1 MRRQDLLA
9 EAVLMSKPLVLR
21 FLAGFDE
28 TNATRQTPTLPNHA
42 VWCLGHLALTMHRVA
57 EKLGGGPPPADAF
70 VSGGAV
76 GTRDE
81 RRFATES
88 VSFNSEPADTPA
100 AYPTLARAVEIFE
113 RACDHLASA
122 ARNATDAALDA
133 PSPWGAATVPVWT
146 LVLRMLFHNGV
157 HTGQLTDLR
166 RGLGFRRVL
175 S

>member
-9 EAVLMSKPLVLR
+9 ESVLMSKPLVLR
-21 FLAGFDE
+21 FLAGFDD
-28 TNATRQTPTLPNHA
+28 TNATRQAPSLPNHA

-57 EKLGGGPPPADAF
+57 EKLGGGPLPADAF
-70 VSGGAV
+70 VTGGKGDA
-76 GTRDE
+76 

-88 VSFNSEPADTPA
+88 VSFNSEPTDAPA
-100 AYPTLARAVEIFE
+100 SYPTLARSVEIFE
-113 RACDHLASA
+113 KACDHLAA
-122 ARNATDAALDA
+122 TTRAATDAALDA

-146 LVLRMLFHNGV
+146 LVLRMAFHNGV

-166 RGLGFRRVL
+166 RGLGFKRVL